1 MCFSAN
7 ASFGSAAVLSLI
19 GVVTMR
25 KTSTS
30 TQLALGCFP
39 FIFALQQLSEGF
51 VWLSFTSLSTAGWQS
66 IPIYSF
72 LVFSHVVW
80 PIWIPLSIFLL
91 EKRNDRKIM
100 LYVMVGIGLILS
112 IYHVFCLVFYSV
124 TTQINGHHL
133 QYVIDHPKALLLPGN
148 VLYGMATIIPA
159 FISSVRRMWWLGF
172 FIIISYLGTY
182 LFYQAYVI
190 SVWCFFATLM
200 SGIVYLILVKL
211 QGVSAFAGEITT
223 VKREVLS
230 DDSTGGL

>member
-7 ASFGSAAVLSLI
+7 ASFGSAVVLSLI

-25 KTSTS
+25 KASTS

-39 FIFALQQLSEGF
+39 FILALQQLSEGF
-51 VWLSFTSLSTAGWQS
+51 VWFSFTSLSTAGWQS

-72 LVFSHVVW
+72 LVFSHVIW
-80 PIWIPLSIFLL
+80 PVWIPLSIFLL

-148 VLYGMATIIPA
+148 VLYGMATIIPT
-159 FISSVRRMWWLGF
+159 FISSVKRMWWLGF
-172 FIIISYLGTY
+172 FIIISYSATY

-190 SVWCFFATLM
+190 SVWCFFATFM
-200 SGIVYLILVKL
+200 SAIVYLILLKL
-211 QGVSAFAGEITT
+211 QKSLPLSVHLTLPQQTI
-223 VKREVLS
+223 VK
-230 DDSTGGL
+230 DS